1 MTEGP
6 FVTDRAVRA
15 AELLLAA
22 RRDRRPLDGLP
33 AELRPGDL
41 DEAYAIQKAF
51 VAGRGV
57 RPVGYKIGCT
67 SELAQKALGIAEPIV
82 GRALEP
88 EVLQSPASFSAS
100 SFLQHF
106 LEPEFAFRLA
116 QDLPP
121 RDAAYE
127 QPEVTEAVDLAYP
140 AIEIVASGFGTAWAE
155 AGAVQLVADNSAHA
169 LLVLGEGRD
178 DWRGLDL
185 AAQAV
190 SLQIDEVLATEGVG
204 ANALGHPLQAL
215 TWLAN
220 DRALRA
226 EGLKAGD
233 IVTTGLVTG
242 LTDLRAGQKAV
253 ADFGPL
259 GRVEVGCAV

>member
-1 MTEGP
+1 M
-6 FVTDRAVRA
+6 TDRAVRA

-22 RRDRRPLDGLP
+22 RRDRRPLDSLP
-33 AELRPGDL
+33 ADLRPADL
-41 DEAYAIQKAF
+41 DEAYAIQRAF

-82 GRALEP
+82 GCALEP
-88 EVLQSPASFSAS
+88 EVLQSPANFSAAD
-100 SFLQHF
+100 FLQHF

-116 QDLPP
+116 RDLPP
-121 RDAAYE
+121 RDTPYGE
-127 QPEVTEAVDLAYP
+127 PEVTEAVDLAYP
-140 AIEIVASGFGTAWAE
+140 AIEIVASGFGTAWSE
-155 AGAVQLVADNSAHA
+155 VGAAQLIADNSAHA

-178 DWRGLDL
+178 DWRGHDL

-190 SLQIDEVLATEGVG
+190 SLRIDDAPATEGVG
-204 ANALGHPLQAL
+204 ANALGHPLRAL

-220 DRALRA
+220 DRARRA
-226 EGLKAGD
+226 AGLKTGD
-233 IVTTGLVTG
+233 IVTTGVVTG
-242 LTDLRAGQKAV
+242 LTDLRAGQRAV

-259 GRVEVGCAV
+259 GRVEVDCSG

>member
-1 MTEGP
+1 M
-6 FVTDRAVRA
+6 TDRAARA

-33 AELRPGDL
+33 AELRPADL
-41 DEAYAIQKAF
+41 DEGYAIQRAF
-51 VAGRGV
+51 VEGRGV

-67 SELAQKALGIAEPIV
+67 SELAQKALGIAEPVV
-82 GRALEP
+82 GCALEP

-116 QDLPP
+116 RDLPP
-121 RDAAYE
+121 RDAPYE
-127 QPEVTEAVDLAYP
+127 QPEVTEAVDLTFP
-140 AIEIVASGFGTAWAE
+140 AIEIVASGFGAAWSE
-155 AGAVQLVADNSAHA
+155 VGAAQLIADNSAHA
-169 LLVLGEGRD
+169 LLILGEGRE

-190 SLQIDEVLATEGVG
+190 SLEIDGALATQGVG
-204 ANALGHPLQAL
+204 ANALGHPLRAL

-220 DRALRA
+220 DRVRRA

-233 IVTTGLVTG
+233 IVTTGVVTG
-242 LTDLRAGQKAV
+242 LTDLCPGQKAV
-253 ADFGPL
+253 AHFGPI
-259 GRVEVGCAV
+259 GRVEVDCAE